1 MSIAVQK
8 LREWRQSPLLFV
20 NDCFQIKPSTQQA
33 ELFASF
39 AKNKRTT
46 IRSGHGTGKD
56 ASAALLALWF
66 MSTRP
71 YAKVVCTAPTARQL
85 ADILWSEISK
95 WLRRSILAD
104 EFVIQKDK
112 IFHKESKEEWWI
124 RAVST
129 SVKASAEDQAE
140 TLAGFHGDHLLII
153 VDEASGV
160 PDPVYVPL
168 EGALTQEDN
177 RVLLIGNM
185 TRNSSY
191 FYDTHFHPAI
201 SKQWNKLHWDSRKSE
216 NVTKEMVEYFAMKYG
231 VDSNVFRI
239 RVAGDPPL
247 ESETTLIPLAW
258 AIQCVGNE
266 VTALEDE
273 PLYLG
278 VDVARYGE
286 DKSIILPRQGL
297 IINPWDEFHGLNTI
311 ALADRA
317 LATFSDL
324 EADGGAVD
332 EIGVGSGVIDY
343 IHRKPDA
350 ARVWFGINVAM
361 QSSDKMRFHRLRDEL
376 WWMVRERCMRADYSF
391 PDVEVEGPGGMKIN
405 MGHELANELCQPTYK
420 FDENQAIVVESKREM
435 KLRGIASPNIADAL
449 CLTEYFSTTAHKI
462 WGEKQQKAI
471 AKAIAARKKRKRFLG
486 SSQGA
491 GAWMCS

>member
-1 MSIAVQK
+1 MSIAMQK
-8 LREWRQSPLLFV
+8 LREWRHSPLLFV
-20 NDCFQIKPSTQQA
+20 KDCIQVNPSSQQA
-33 ELFASF
+33 ELL
-39 AKNKRTT
+39 AKFSKHKRIS

-56 ASAALLALWF
+56 ASAAWLILWF
-66 MSTRP
+66 LTTRP

-95 WLRRSILAD
+95 WLRRSILA
-104 EFVIQKDK
+104 EEYVIQKDK
-112 IFHKESKEEWWI
+112 IYHKSSKEEWWA

-129 SVKASAEDQAE
+129 SVRASAEDQAE
-140 TLAGFHGDHLLII
+140 TLAGFHGDHLLIV

-185 TRNSSY
+185 TKNTGY
-191 FYDTHFHPAI
+191 FYDTHFHPSI
-201 SKQWNKLHWDSRKSE
+201 SKVWTKFHWDSRKST
-216 NVTKEMVEYFAMKYG
+216 NVSKSMIDYFVNKYG

-266 VTALEDE
+266 ILVPEDE

-286 DKSIILPRQGL
+286 DTSVILPRRGL
-297 IINPWDEFHGLNTI
+297 RIDPWEEFHGLNTI

-317 LATFSDL
+317 LMTFSEL

-332 EIGVGSGVIDY
+332 EIGVGAGVIDY
-343 IHRKPDA
+343 IHRKPDM
-350 ARVWFGINVAM
+350 ARTWFGINVAM
-361 QSSDKMRFHRLRDEL
+361 LSSDKMKYHRLRDEL
-376 WWMVRERCMRADYSF
+376 WWMMRERCLKAEYSF
-391 PDVEVEGPGGMKIN
+391 PDKEIETVGGLKLNI
-405 MGHELANELCQPTYK
+405 GHELCNELAQPTYK
-420 FDENQAIVVESKREM
+420 FDENGALLVESKREM
-435 KLRGIASPNIADAL
+435 KMRGIPSPNIADAL
-449 CLTEYFSTTAHKI
+449 GLTEYFSTTAHKI
-462 WGEKQQKAI
+462 WGQKQQEAI
-471 AKAIAARKKRKRFLG
+471 AKAIAARRQRKRLLND
-486 SSQGA
+486 SVPR
-491 GAWMCS
+491 GAWQCS